1 LTEGCRPLFISGILF
16 DGGDILYRIGKEEL
30 EEIQKVFE
38 SKQLSRY
45 GDPKE
50 GHLQEVVTFEREWA
64 EKIGTKYALL
74 MAGGGTSALA
84 SGLIGL
90 GIGPGDEVIVP
101 GYTFI
106 ATASAVLNAGAIPI
120 IAEVDETLTLDPE
133 DFERKITPNTKAVI
147 PVHMQG
153 LPADMDRII
162 EIAKRYNIKV
172 IEDACQAVGGSYK
185 GKRLGSLG
193 DVGVFSFNY
202 YKIISCGEGGC
213 IVTDDRLVYERVLVY
228 HDSGFVFLSP
238 SPNEVSIP
246 VFIGLQLRA
255 NEIMGAILRIQLR
268 RLDGIL
274 SDLRRIK
281 KFFIDELKSTG
292 VKFVP
297 TNDPEGDCGVVVGFQ
312 FESEK
317 EAREFA
323 QGEGVNGWLPIDTG
337 KHVYSNWE
345 PILEH
350 RVGHHP
356 RLNPFEFPENRVL
369 RIDYSKDMCP
379 KTLDILSRTVFISI
393 NPDWNEREIERR
405 VEACRKALS

>member
-1 LTEGCRPLFISGILF
+1 M
-16 DGGDILYRIGKEEL
+16 YRIGEEEL
-30 EEIQKVFE
+30 EEIREVFK

-50 GHLQEVVTFEREWA
+50 GHLQEVVRFEKEWS

-74 MAGGGTSALA
+74 MSGGGTSALA

-90 GIGPGDEVIVP
+90 GVGPGDEVIVP

-106 ATASAVLNAGAIPI
+106 ATASAVLNAGAIPV
-120 IAEVDETLTLDPE
+120 IAEIDETLTLDPI
-133 DFERKITPNTKAVI
+133 DFEKKITQNTKAVI

-153 LPADMDRII
+153 LPANMDRIM
-162 EIAKRYNIKV
+162 EIVQKHNIRV
-172 IEDACQAVGGSYK
+172 VEDACQAVGGSYK

-213 IVTDDRLVYERVLVY
+213 IVTNDRLVYEKVLVY

-238 SPNEVSIP
+238 SPKDVNIP
-246 VFIGLQLRA
+246 IFIGLQLRA
-255 NEIMGAILRIQLR
+255 NEIMGAILRVQLR

-281 KFFIDELKSTG
+281 KVFIEELKSTG
-292 VKFVP
+292 VRFVP
-297 TNDPEGDCGVVVGFQ
+297 VNDIEGDCGVVVGFQ

-317 EAREFA
+317 EARAFA
-323 QGEGVNGWLPIDTG
+323 QKEGINGWLPIDTG

-350 RVGHHP
+350 RVGHHS
-356 RLNPFEFPENRVL
+356 RMNPFEFPENKNL
-369 RIDYSKDMCP
+369 RSNYSKDMCP
-379 KTLDILSRTVFISI
+379 KTLDILSRTVFITL
-393 NPDWNEREIERR
+393 NPDWTDEDLEQK
-405 VEACRKALS
+405 VKACKEALK

>member
-1 LTEGCRPLFISGILF
+1 M
-16 DGGDILYRIGKEEL
+16 YRIGEEEL
-30 EEIQKVFE
+30 EEIRKVFE

-50 GHLQEVVTFEREWA
+50 GHLQEVVQFEKEWA
-64 EKIGTKYALL
+64 EKIGTNYALL

-106 ATASAVLNAGAIPI
+106 ATASAVLNAGAIPVI
-120 IAEVDETLTLDPE
+120 TEIDETLTLDPV
-133 DFERKITPNTKAVI
+133 DFEKKITPNTKAVI

-153 LPADMDRII
+153 LPANMDRII
-162 EIAKRYNIKV
+162 EIARKHNIKIV
-172 IEDACQAVGGSYK
+172 EDACQAVGGSYK

-213 IVTDDRLVYERVLVY
+213 IVTNDRTVYERVLVY

-238 SPNEVSIP
+238 SPKEVNIP
-246 VFIGLQLRA
+246 IFIGLQLRA
-255 NEIMGAILRIQLR
+255 NEIMGAILRVQLR
-268 RLDGIL
+268 RLDNIL

-281 KFFIDELKSTG
+281 KVFIDELKSTG
-292 VKFVP
+292 IRFVP
-297 TNDPEGDCGVVVGFQ
+297 VNDSEGDCGVVVGFQ
-312 FESEK
+312 FESER
-317 EAREFA
+317 EARTFA
-323 QGEGVNGWLPIDTG
+323 QRKGVNGWLPIDTG

-345 PILEH
+345 PVLEH

-356 RLNPFEFPENRVL
+356 RMNPFEFPENKYL
-369 RIDYSKDMCP
+369 RLNYAKDMCP
-379 KTLDILSRTVFISI
+379 KTLDILSRTVFITI
-393 NPDWNEREIERR
+393 NPDWTDED
-405 VEACRKALS
+405 VEKKIKACKEVLG

>member
-1 LTEGCRPLFISGILF
+1 M
-16 DGGDILYRIGKEEL
+16 YRIGKEEL
-30 EEIQKVFE
+30 EEIKRVLE

-45 GDPKE
+45 GDPAK

-64 EKIGTKYALL
+64 EKIGTRYALL

-90 GIGPGDEVIVP
+90 DIGPGDEVIVP

-106 ATASAVLNAGAIPI
+106 ATASAVLNVGAIPV

-133 DFERKITPNTKAVI
+133 DFERKITPNTRAVI

-153 LPADMDRII
+153 LPANMDKIL
-162 EIAKRYNIKV
+162 EIAKRHNIKV
-172 IEDACQAVGGSYK
+172 LEDACQAIGGSYK

-193 DVGVFSFNY
+193 DVGIFSFNY

-213 IVTDDRLVYERVLVY
+213 IVTDDKLVYEKVLVY

-238 SPNEVSIP
+238 SAKEVSVPI
-246 VFIGLQLRA
+246 FIGLQLRA
-255 NEIMGAILRIQLR
+255 NEIMGAILRVQMK

-274 SDLRRIK
+274 ADLRRIK
-281 KFFIDELKSTG
+281 RLFIEELKGTG
-292 VKFVP
+292 VTFVP
-297 TNDPEGDCGVVVGFQ
+297 SNDQEGDCGVVIGFQ
-312 FESEK
+312 FESER
-317 EAREFA
+317 EARRFA
-323 QGEGVNGWLPIDTG
+323 KSEGVNGWLPIDTD

-356 RLNPFEFPENRVL
+356 RMNPFNFPENKDL
-369 RIDYSKDMCP
+369 RMNYSRDMCP
-379 KTLDILSRTVFISI
+379 KTLDILSRTVFINI
-393 NPDWNEREIERR
+393 NPDWTEREVEERIA
-405 VEACRKALS
+405 VCKMALR

>member
-1 LTEGCRPLFISGILF
+1 M
-16 DGGDILYRIGKEEL
+16 YRIGAEEL
-30 EEIQKVFE
+30 EEIKKVFE
-38 SKQLSRY
+38 SKQLLRY
-45 GDPKE
+45 GDPSK
-50 GHLQEVVTFEREWA
+50 GHLQEVVNFEREWA

-74 MAGGGTSALA
+74 MSGGGTSALA

-90 GIGPGDEVIVP
+90 DIGPGDEVIVP

-106 ATASAVLNAGAIPI
+106 ATASAVLNAGAIPVI
-120 IAEVDETLTLDPE
+120 GEVDETLTLDPN
-133 DFERKITPNTKAVI
+133 DFEKKITRNTKAVI

-153 LPADMDRII
+153 LPANMDRII
-162 EIAKRYNIKV
+162 EIAKRHNIKV

-213 IVTDDRLVYERVLVY
+213 IVTNDRLIYEKVLVY
-228 HDSGFVFLSP
+228 HDSGFTFLSP
-238 SPNEVSIP
+238 SAKEVGIP
-246 VFIGLQLRA
+246 IFIGLQLRA
-255 NEIMGAILRIQLR
+255 NEIMGAILRVQMR

-281 KFFIDELKSTG
+281 KIFIEELKDTG
-292 VKFVP
+292 VRFAPV
-297 TNDPEGDCGVVVGFQ
+297 NDPEGDCGVVVGFQ
-312 FESEK
+312 FESEV
-317 EAREFA
+317 EARRFA
-323 QGEGVNGWLPIDTG
+323 QSQGVDGWLPIDTG

-356 RLNPFEFPENRVL
+356 RMNPFNFPENKDL
-369 RIDYSKDMCP
+369 RINYSKDMCP
-379 KTLDILSRTVFISI
+379 KTLDILSRTVFITI
-393 NPDWNEREIERR
+393 NPDWQDKDIE
-405 VEACRKALS
+405 EKIKNCKNALK

>member
-1 LTEGCRPLFISGILF
+1 M
-16 DGGDILYRIGKEEL
+16 YRIGEEEL
-30 EEIQKVFE
+30 EEIREVFK

-50 GHLQEVVTFEREWA
+50 GHLQEVVRFEKEWS

-74 MAGGGTSALA
+74 MSGGGTSALA

-90 GIGPGDEVIVP
+90 GVGPGDEVIVP

-106 ATASAVLNAGAIPI
+106 ATASAVLNAGAIPV
-120 IAEVDETLTLDPE
+120 IAEIDETLTLDPI
-133 DFERKITPNTKAVI
+133 DFEKKITQNTKAVI

-153 LPADMDRII
+153 LPANMDRIM
-162 EIAKRYNIKV
+162 EIAQKHNIRV
-172 IEDACQAVGGSYK
+172 VEDACQAVGGSYK

-213 IVTDDRLVYERVLVY
+213 IVTNDRLVYEKVLVY

-238 SPNEVSIP
+238 SPKDVNIP
-246 VFIGLQLRA
+246 IFIGLQLRA
-255 NEIMGAILRIQLR
+255 NEIMGAILRVQLR

-281 KFFIDELKSTG
+281 KVFIEELKSTG
-292 VKFVP
+292 VRFVP
-297 TNDPEGDCGVVVGFQ
+297 VNDIEGDCGVVVGFQ

-317 EAREFA
+317 EARAFA
-323 QGEGVNGWLPIDTG
+323 QKEGINGWLPIDTG

-350 RVGHHP
+350 RVGHHS
-356 RLNPFEFPENRVL
+356 RMNPFEFPENKNL
-369 RIDYSKDMCP
+369 RSNYSKDMCP
-379 KTLDILSRTVFISI
+379 KTLDILSRTVFITL
-393 NPDWNEREIERR
+393 NPDWTDEDLEQK
-405 VEACRKALS
+405 VKACKEALK

>member
-1 LTEGCRPLFISGILF
+1 M
-16 DGGDILYRIGKEEL
+16 YRIGEEEL
-30 EEIQKVFE
+30 EEIRRVFK

-45 GDPKE
+45 GNPKE
-50 GHLQEVVTFEREWA
+50 GHLQEVVQFEREWA
-64 EKIGTKYALL
+64 EKIGVRYSLL

-106 ATASAVLNAGAIPI
+106 ATASAVLNAGAIPVI
-120 IAEVDETLTLDPE
+120 VEVDETLTLDPV
-133 DFERKITPNTKAVI
+133 DFEKKITPNTKAVI

-153 LPADMDRII
+153 LPANMDRII
-162 EIAKRYNIKV
+162 EIAQNHNIKV
-172 IEDACQAVGGSYK
+172 VEDSCQAVGGSYK

-213 IVTDDRLVYERVLVY
+213 IVTNDRLVYERVLIY

-238 SPNEVSIP
+238 SPKEVNIP
-246 VFIGLQLRA
+246 IFIGLQLRA
-255 NEIMGAILRIQLR
+255 NEIMGAILRVQLR

-281 KFFIDELKSTG
+281 KIFLEELSSTG

-297 TNDPEGDCGVVVGFQ
+297 VNDPEGDCGVVVGFQ
-312 FESEK
+312 FESER

-323 QGEGVNGWLPIDTG
+323 QKEGVDGWLPIDTG

-350 RVGHHP
+350 RVGHHS
-356 RLNPFEFPENRVL
+356 RVNPFEFPENKNLRVN
-369 RIDYSKDMCP
+369 YSKDMCP
-379 KTLDILSRTVFISI
+379 KTLDILSRTVFITV
-393 NPDWNEREIERR
+393 NPDWTDEDIEKRIKACK
-405 VEACRKALS
+405 EALR